1 MHVTLAIEAPS
12 LADYERALPDGWS
25 SFPQCEAKATLV
37 RTLATDPSLR
47 RDELPAALREV
58 LDDPPPVTAWVP
70 EVHVVGMLVAVH
82 HEHARAGSAAAFLEW
97 MAERNR
103 ELLGGAAYAPMLR
116 ASTSERLVKNIATA
130 WERLHRGTELAMR
143 GEVERDGSEHT
154 AARRPVSTRA
164 SRRTSTASASGSCS
178 RPPAGATSG
187 CATWCTAR
195 VTPSTSSPGPASSRA
210 RPSCAAAP
218 CPGVGQAGEPL
229 RSAFR

>member
-154 AARRPVSTRA
+154 AALMLDAPPGLYPSISSHIHGISFRVLLEAAGGRDVRVRHVVHRPGHTEYLLA
-164 SRRTSTASASGSCS
+164 WTG
-178 RPPAGATSG
+178 
-187 CATWCTAR
+187 
-195 VTPSTSSPGPASSRA
+195 
-210 RPSCAAAP
+210 
-218 CPGVGQAGEPL
+218 
-229 RSAFR
+229 